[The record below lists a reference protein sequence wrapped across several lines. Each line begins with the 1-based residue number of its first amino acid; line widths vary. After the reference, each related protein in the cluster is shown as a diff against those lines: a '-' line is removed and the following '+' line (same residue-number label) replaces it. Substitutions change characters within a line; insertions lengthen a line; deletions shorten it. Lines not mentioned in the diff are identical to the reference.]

1 LTPVTDRVRRDKG
14 VNSKL
19 LEVVLEEKRKE
30 KRNNKRVD

>member
-14 VNSKL
+14 VTSKL